1 MTAIVESISGWIT
14 KTKTKSQFG
23 KQQNQIF
30 LLNQI
35 GYPWATLAPGG
46 WLAIHG
52 KSRSMTCLSMN
63 EIRSPMGATQSNQNE
78 NQIKVQE
85 IGRRWLDEVEAVCTL
100 QLNPPDLS
108 VAKGS
113 FLCILEKNPCR
124 SSEQK
129 SQSQGSSTI
138 ANLAKT
144 KIDLLKVQ
152 IQLHWFWLWLWKFVL
167 LVLFEIRRL
176 VAEEGT

>member
-1 MTAIVESISGWIT
+1 MTAIVECQSGWIT

-63 EIRSPMGATQSNQNE
+63 EIRSPMGYSIKSKWKS

-129 SQSQGSSTI
+129 SQSQGSSTNRENFEKSI
-138 ANLAKT
+138 FSRMF
-144 KIDLLKVQ
+144 KINSG
-152 IQLHWFWLWLWKFVL
+152 
-167 LVLFEIRRL
+167 LVLTFSKKNL
-176 VAEEGT
+176 NSSCWYSSK